1 MSVATL
7 SLRADISALTASLG
21 SIPGITENEAK
32 RMAIALEK
40 GFLKAEKAAK
50 EAAQAMRQSTEAAAK
65 AAEAAVQ
72 RSTDAM
78 EAAQRRLQDLAAA
91 GDPMERLTLQFQ
103 RQKEEIA
110 ALAFQTGDHAA
121 ATKATTAATK
131 AYESELAK
139 LRPAVVTVAEDL
151 GVTAQRAAAAGVSVG
166 DLSFRAKVFRA
177 QLADIGTTLAGGMNP
192 FVVLAQQGPDVAQA
206 LMGTNSATAVLK
218 ESFGGLFAA
227 AGKASAVL
235 VPLTLAVAAAGTTY
249 LVAKNA
255 AEEYAEANGR
265 FAQRLADAE
274 VAAKRTDAQLIALNR
289 TIASL
294 KGDTE
299 EARLQFDVLNGIITD
314 GEAAYKRE
322 TEAVKKQYDAA
333 RLGLEQVKAERAS
346 RVELNKERLA
356 SGELSEDERRKA
368 EAALGSS
375 RKDVQRIQSQ
385 IDAIEREREER
396 LLLAEGVRILTDAK
410 SEDAAQKSGAKDLAK
425 DLKDA
430 ERAAQELAAA
440 MSSLN
445 GIIGQSGDDQ
455 IDGYRKL
462 GLAAAEQLRQ
472 IEEISAAQAE
482 SAEAQIRAEQAKT
495 AVLDRLERDKNAL
508 RLEEERAYQD
518 AKAMLEEEAFQAQM
532 EREQKLQA
540 ERAKMLQN
548 GLGSMATFAGGISDL
563 MAVAAEENAKTNRKL
578 ALQQFRASKAAAV
591 AEATVNGAVA
601 ITMALRQLGPI
612 AGALAT
618 TGIVA
623 STAAQIAVI
632 SKQKPAFDRGGMIQ
646 GGDMLPDQ
654 VPIRAMTG
662 EAVLNRGAVRALG
675 GESGVN
681 ALNRGQ
687 SNQPTIVAVPMYRH
701 FGRFIRDDLSRNGV
715 LSAAISGRATL
726 GTL

>member
-121 ATKATTAATK
+121 ATKATIAATT
-131 AYESELAK
+131 AYEAELK
-139 LRPAVVTVAEDL
+139 RLQPAVATVAQDL
-151 GVTAQRAAAAGVSVG
+151 SITAQRAAAAGISVG
-166 DLSFRAKVFRA
+166 DLSFRSKVFRS

-206 LMGTNSATAVLK
+206 LMGTNDATAVLK
-218 ESFGGLFAA
+218 ESFGGLF
-227 AGKASAVL
+227 SAVSKAGPAIAA
-235 VPLTLAVAAAGTTY
+235 VGIAVAAAAAVYGT
-249 LVAKNA
+249 AANA

-274 VAAKRTDAQLIALNR
+274 VAAKKADAQLIALR
-289 TIASL
+289 DTLASL
-294 KGDTE
+294 KTDTE
-299 EARLQFDVLNGIITD
+299 SARLNFDVLNGVITEA
-314 GEAAYKRE
+314 EAAYKRE
-322 TEAVKKQYDAA
+322 TEAINKQYDAA
-333 RLGLEQVKAERAS
+333 RLSLEQVKAERTS
-346 RVELNKERLA
+346 RAQLNQERA
-356 SGELSEDERRKA
+356 ISAQLSDDERRQA
-368 EAALGSS
+368 EAALGSA
-375 RKDVQRIQSQ
+375 RKDAQRASQ
-385 IDAIEREREER
+385 QIADLEREREER
-396 LLLAEGVRILTDAK
+396 LLLAEATRLVTEAK
-410 SEDAAQKSGAKDLAK
+410 NKESASWAGTKSITEDLR
-425 DLKDA
+425 DA

-662 EAVLNRGAVRALG
+662 EAVLNRGAVRSIG

>member
-50 EAAQAMRQSTEAAAK
+50 EAAQAMRQNTEAAAK
-65 AAEAAVQ
+65 AAEAAVE
-72 RSTDAM
+72 RSIQAM
-78 EAAQRRLQDLAAA
+78 EVAQRRLQDLAAA
-91 GDPMERLTLQFQ
+91 GDPMGRLTLQFQ

-110 ALAFQTGDHAA
+110 ALAFQTGDHVA
-121 ATKATTAATK
+121 ATKATAAATAA
-131 AYESELAK
+131 YEKELQK
-139 LRPAVVTVAEDL
+139 LRPAVATVAEDL

-192 FVVLAQQGPDVAQA
+192 FVVLAQQGPDVAHA

-227 AGKASAVL
+227 VAKASSVL
-235 VPLTLAVAAAGTTY
+235 LPLTLAVAAAGTTY
-249 LVAKNA
+249 LAAKNA

-274 VAAKRTDAQLIALNR
+274 IAAKKTDTQLIALNR

-294 KGDTE
+294 KGDTD
-299 EARLQFDVLNGIITD
+299 EARLQFDVLNGVITQ
-314 GEAAYKRE
+314 GEAVYKRE
-322 TEAVKKQYDAA
+322 TEAIKKNYDAT
-333 RLGLEQVKAERAS
+333 RLGLEQAKAERAA

-356 SGELSEDERRKA
+356 SGQLSEDERKQA
-368 EAALGSS
+368 EAALGSA
-375 RKDVQRIQSQ
+375 RKDVQRLTTQ
-385 IDAIEREREER
+385 INAIEREREER
-396 LLLAEGVRILTDAK
+396 ILLAEGVRLVTDAK
-410 SEDAAQKSGAKDLAK
+410 ADEAAQRGGAKDLAK

-440 MSSLN
+440 MASLD
-445 GIIGQSGDDQ
+445 GIIRQTGDDQ

-462 GLAAAEQLRQ
+462 GLAAADQIRQ
-472 IEEISAAQAE
+472 IDELAAAQSQ
-482 SAEAQIRAEQAKT
+482 SAEAQIKAEQAKS

-508 RLEEERAYQD
+508 RLEEDRAYLD
-518 AKAMLEEEAFQAQM
+518 AKAMLEEQAFQAQM

-540 ERAKMLQN
+540 ERSRMLQN
-548 GLGSMATFAGGISDL
+548 GLGSMATFAGGVSDL

-578 ALQQFRASKAAAV
+578 AIQQFRASKAAAV

-601 ITMALRQLGPI
+601 ITMALRQLGPV

-618 TGIVA
+618 AGITT

-632 SKQKPAFDRGGMIQ
+632 SKQKPAFDRGGLIQ
-646 GGDMLPDQ
+646 GGMMADQ

-662 EAVLNRGAVRALG
+662 EAVLNRGAVRSLG
-675 GESGVN
+675 GEFGVN

-687 SNQPTIVAVPMYRH
+687 PSQPTIVPIPVYQH

-715 LSAAISGRATL
+715 LSAAVTGRATL